1 MQPREI
7 DALIA
12 EKIMEWSR
20 YEEAFTEK
28 WPIYNGWYNP
38 ANQQFQEPK
47 FGTLPQFSTDPSA
60 SKQLR
65 DRLRELGFDYSLGLT
80 TDLLTNLKHYGC
92 LLDDKEGLWK
102 ATANTEEMA
111 VALASLKA
119 FGVEVT
125 K

>member
-65 DRLRELGFDYSLGLT
+65 DQMRELEWQYTIGGA
-80 TDLLTNLKHYGC
+80 YGQPYIAKFW
-92 LLDDKEGLWK
+92 KENGGDWIVSRS
-102 ATANTEEMA
+102 NTEEMA

-119 FGVEVT
+119 FGVEVGQ
-125 K
+125 